1 VGIKQSWIAVKD
13 RSQAEL
19 LEALGFTE
27 AEPVNDFVD
36 APYVVRQQ
44 ADGWVILA
52 GHNRR
57 FDVDRHLPKLTE
69 GFVFACMIDEG
80 VMVSFARAQQDG
92 RPLWSVTHDP
102 DVNLDGVTVEGTPP
116 PELDDILARLRAQAE
131 AEGDDEVDFLFDAP
145 QDLSASICGYRPGEQ
160 AEGGWTEVR
169 RVDQASDKR
178 PGLLARLFGRR

>member
-1 VGIKQSWIAVKD
+1 
-13 RSQAEL
+13 
-19 LEALGFTE
+19 
-27 AEPVNDFVD
+27 
-36 APYVVRQQ
+36 
-44 ADGWVILA
+44 
-52 GHNRR
+52 
-57 FDVDRHLPKLTE
+57 
-69 GFVFACMIDEG
+69 
-80 VMVSFARAQQDG
+80 MVSFARAQQDG

-160 AEGGWTEVR
+160 AERGWTEVR